1 MPWAADGGPAG
12 RGPAD
17 RTAGCSSGQA
27 CRQGFVPRRA
37 RGRCVR
43 VPLVSPDFSPV
54 TAVLVFA
61 TYVVIDVLYAA
72 YIIAVGDRRAVRAAA
87 LSSVIYGL
95 LAYGVVTF
103 SKNIM
108 YLVPLAAGAFVGTYI
123 TVRWRHE

>member
-1 MPWAADGGPAG
+1 
-12 RGPAD
+12 
-17 RTAGCSSGQA
+17 
-27 CRQGFVPRRA
+27 
-37 RGRCVR
+37 
-43 VPLVSPDFSPV
+43 VSPDFSPV

-123 TVRWRHE
+123 TVKWRHE

>member
-1 MPWAADGGPAG
+1 M
-12 RGPAD
+12 
-17 RTAGCSSGQA
+17 
-27 CRQGFVPRRA
+27 
-37 RGRCVR
+37 
-43 VPLVSPDFSPV
+43 SPDFSPV

-72 YIIAVGDRRAVRAAA
+72 YIIAVSDRRAVRSAA

-103 SKNIM
+103 SKNIL
-108 YLVPLAAGAFVGTYI
+108 YLVPLAAGAFVGTFI